1 MVFLGRPSFDRRQG
15 IGVMYVFLMI
25 LGAVTTA
32 AGLTLVTSVATGAF
46 DAETITPGTIAA
58 VGGLLLVGLGLAVR
72 TLQRIERALEPRPSL
87 RPSRLGE
94 APGIGSASVAGQAS
108 GPTPI
113 PFPVRPKIDSAAQAA
128 GASAGKAAAAPVE
141 DAVAERLRERFP
153 TLMRLEQTPAVE
165 DANLSLLPPPD
176 AAAHENG
183 GAIVNGAAVARTNG
197 SAAARL
203 ASRANS
209 ARASAAS
216 PRAKGTVFDAF
227 WPKGPRTP
235 QDAEE
240 SVAPAPAQPAPAELA
255 AASEEAAAE
264 PQATFDEPAAAPPA
278 SVSVLKSGVVEGRA
292 YTLYSDGSIE
302 AQFPQGM
309 MRFGSITEL
318 RNHIESSS

>member
-1 MVFLGRPSFDRRQG
+1 M
-15 IGVMYVFLMI
+15 
-25 LGAVTTA
+25 
-32 AGLTLVTSVATGAF
+32 
-46 DAETITPGTIAA
+46 
-58 VGGLLLVGLGLAVR
+58 
-72 TLQRIERALEPRPSL
+72 
-87 RPSRLGE
+87 
-94 APGIGSASVAGQAS
+94 
-108 GPTPI
+108 
-113 PFPVRPKIDSAAQAA
+113 
-128 GASAGKAAAAPVE
+128 
-141 DAVAERLRERFP
+141 ERLQEKFP

-165 DANLSLLPPPD
+165 DANLSLLPQPD

-209 ARASAAS
+209 ARASGAP

-235 QDAEE
+235 QDAVE

-264 PQATFDEPAAAPPA
+264 PPA

>member
-1 MVFLGRPSFDRRQG
+1 MYMFL
-15 IGVMYVFLMI
+15 VI

-72 TLQRIERALEPRPSL
+72 TLQRIERALETRPLL
-87 RPSRLGE
+87 RPSRPGE
-94 APGIGSASVAGQAS
+94 APGIGSASVAGQAG

-113 PFPVRPKIDSAAQAA
+113 PFPVRPKIDPAAQAA
-128 GASAGKAAAAPVE
+128 GASAGKAAQAPVE
-141 DAVAERLRERFP
+141 DVVVERLREKFP

-165 DANLSLLPPPD
+165 DANLSLLPPLD

-197 SAAARL
+197 SAPAKL
-203 ASRANS
+203 APRANN
-209 ARASAAS
+209 ARASGAAA
-216 PRAKGTVFDAF
+216 PAKGVKGSVFDAY

-235 QDAEE
+235 PDAEE

-264 PQATFDEPAAAPPA
+264 PRATIDEPAAAAPA
-278 SVSVLKSGVVEGRA
+278 SLSVLKSGVVEGRA